1 MAALCPSPLDSFL
14 SANIHVDSCVKVEVG
29 FAVNGKLLL
38 YFLSVEER
46 LFSGWPDSSSEL
58 PAINCVAHATSFLW
72 HWARFQRPPPFQG
85 VKISWAADTPVQ
97 SVSPWLTNPFSC
109 LPYKKWDSWQALS
122 PGAQT
127 VVDAAVQVQDASAW
141 DDRDP
146 HQVRQALPSYRAFC
160 SWVLPSMVCCWHWA
174 WTFWLFTFLAD
185 LCPSTV
191 EALVQTNLQKITS
204 NKIFTKWDSMCGYT
218 QTPLQW

>member
-1 MAALCPSPLDSFL
+1 MENYCFTSSLWRKDCFLGGLIALL
-14 SANIHVDSCVKVEVG
+14 SC
-29 FAVNGKLLL
+29 L
-38 YFLSVEER
+38 R
-46 LFSGWPDSSSEL
+46 LTVWPMPPPFYDAGPAFSD
-58 PAINCVAHATSFLW
+58 
-72 HWARFQRPPPFQG
+72 PPPFQG

-191 EALVQTNLQKITS
+191 KALVQTNLQKITS